1 MTQDRTDRPLRDG
14 LSSKLVQGR
23 RLSCGPWWQA
33 TLERPRR
40 KVRLTVCF
48 GYALLEPALERS
60 RDIYQTAQTEPV
72 SGEPSHLNRH
82 SLATSYFVRMGV
94 PLRTG
99 LTAHSSGMMQAE
111 SMNAVAAK
119 LGTGK
124 GSVYRVLAAEKPAA

>member
-1 MTQDRTDRPLRDG
+1 
-14 LSSKLVQGR
+14 
-23 RLSCGPWWQA
+23 
-33 TLERPRR
+33 
-40 KVRLTVCF
+40 
-48 GYALLEPALERS
+48 
-60 RDIYQTAQTEPV
+60 
-72 SGEPSHLNRH
+72 
-82 SLATSYFVRMGV
+82 MGV